1 MWNGFYDIKG
11 LVKAELVSLYTE
23 ALDISSSARV
33 DMKLNSSFERNKT
46 DFSPQ
51 EFITKFLDKN
61 LHNTIINRYVKNNC
75 EEWSPIEGEIGSI
88 TYVKDK
94 TYYLYIILDLKQFNS
109 LVQKYNLKRKII

>member
-1 MWNGFYDIKG
+1 MWNGFYDIKS
-11 LVKAELVSLYTE
+11 LNKDELIALYTD
-23 ALDISSSARV
+23 ALNLSESARV
-33 DMKLNSSFERNKT
+33 DIKLNSAFTRQKS

-51 EFITKFLDKN
+51 KFITDFLDEN